1 VDSYHTS
8 HTAGGDH
15 NTPVK
20 AARGGGSGASAAAA
34 AASSAAASSAAA
46 AATSRVVEQGD
57 VTALASDVT
66 LKPYQLVGINWL
78 WLLHQQRVNGVLA
91 DEVGR

>member
-1 VDSYHTS
+1 MDSYHTS
-8 HTAGGDH
+8 HTTGGDH

-20 AARGGGSGASAAAA
+20 ATARGGASGASAASAP
-34 AASSAAASSAAA
+34 SSSSSSA

-57 VTALASDVT
+57 VTALASDIT